1 MLISG
6 IFGSPLTP
14 ITFQQPPGQDPTSL
28 GRLWKSGRSTRLTS
42 AEYGTLVQAQITKQ
56 LNEHGQL
63 EVKATHEHMMSTSDG
78 TFAEP
83 GDSGAFLFDR
93 LGQVV
98 GILIGG
104 FKRKETVYFTP
115 IENIFDDIKEVT
127 GAIDV
132 QIVV

>member
-1 MLISG
+1 
-6 IFGSPLTP
+6 
-14 ITFQQPPGQDPTSL
+14 
-28 GRLWKSGRSTRLTS
+28 
-42 AEYGTLVQAQITKQ
+42 
-56 LNEHGQL
+56 
-63 EVKATHEHMMSTSDG
+63 MSTSDG